1 MSRMTERYV
10 DGGSNIPV
18 RSYGQKIDIDSIIET
33 TAASDDDHGLKLDP
47 PSTTSKV
54 REKAVA
60 HLLYRF
66 LQNCPEELTVME
78 LRELVENSPLSFR

>member
-1 MSRMTERYV
+1 MSPE
-10 DGGSNIPV
+10 
-18 RSYGQKIDIDSIIET
+18 IDIDAIVEA

-60 HLLYRF
+60 HLIFRF
-66 LQNCPEELTVME
+66 LQNCPEDTTVME
-78 LRELVENSPLSFR
+78 LREAIEGSRYGIRV

>member
-1 MSRMTERYV
+1 MAMS
-10 DGGSNIPV
+10 
-18 RSYGQKIDIDSIIET
+18 DIDDIIEA

-60 HLLYRF
+60 HLIFRF
-66 LQNCPEELTVME
+66 LQNCSEDATVME
-78 LRELVENSPLSFR
+78 LREAVEGSPYYRRVGA